1 MSIVLERL
9 HNGDMKTYATE
20 LKRRREAAGM
30 TVRVLGDRID
40 RSATFV
46 TDFELARKSNPPEPQ
61 VMTAFANVLGWPVSD
76 QLRAWGYA
84 IEGPPQAL
92 VNPFHRDDIRF
103 RVVEAMKAL
112 DMSGPDGPFLTMFF
126 RLKLRDLIDI
136 GQYGVGEDG
145 LSELVLDHET
155 TQAG

>member
-1 MSIVLERL
+1 MERL
-9 HNGDMKTYATE
+9 GRFIAEKRVAAGLRGDE
-20 LKRRREAAGM
+20 LAYRIGRAPSWVSRMETGGQRTLPDPDVMRALANELRVTMPDLLEAAGYLQPGE
-30 TVRVLGDRID
+30 R
-40 RSATFV
+40 
-46 TDFELARKSNPPEPQ
+46 
-61 VMTAFANVLGWPVSD
+61 
-76 QLRAWGYA
+76 
-84 IEGPPQAL
+84 PQAL

-112 DMSGPDGPFLTMFF
+112 DMDGPDGPFLTMFF